1 MTLVAQILVGLVI
14 ILRLGFFILER
25 FLWNT
30 RRGRATFGTTPA
42 LATESAT
49 LAASQGLYNKSVQQW
64 VPGRRAWLGLEGG
77 RPGGLPGE
85 GLLSDLR

>member
-30 RRGRATFGTTPA
+30 RRGRATLGTTQA
-42 LATESAT
+42 FATESAT
-49 LAASQGLYNKSVQQW
+49 VAAKQGLYNKSVQQR
-64 VPGRRAWLGLEGG
+64 VPGCRAGLGLEGG
-77 RPGGLPGE
+77 RPGGFPGE
-85 GLLSDLR
+85 GLLSDRR